1 MYAAINLLNS
11 YTGINILSCFK
22 SIFCCFKIYYIREI
36 YICVYIYKLLLKV
49 LYVKH
54 VLHVIRNMQFEFSTP
69 NNTCKW

>member
-36 YICVYIYKLLLKV
+36 YICVYIQVAFKSTVCKTCFTCYQ
-49 LYVKH
+49 KH
-54 VLHVIRNMQFEFSTP
+54 AI
-69 NNTCKW
+69 

>member
-1 MYAAINLLNS
+1 MYAAINLLSS

-22 SIFCCFKIYYIREI
+22 SIFCCFKIYYIRYI
-36 YICVYIYKLLLKV
+36 YIYELLLKA

-54 VLHVIRNMQFEFSTP
+54 ILHVIRNMQFEFSTP